1 MANTP
6 GAIEP
11 ILCALREKVT
21 DGAAHLD
28 LLGTAVRVGA
38 IVWPPTLLCLSC
50 WDVVRLSASDGKT
63 RKQVGMKALVP
74 MAPAL
79 GLQSPAT
86 LGNLSA
92 SSGLTHRGR
101 DNSLCKISP
110 TQASPAQALSAPVCR
125 PRPPVCG

>member
-11 ILCALREKVT
+11 ILYALREKVT

-28 LLGTAVRVGA
+28 PLGTAIRVGV

-50 WDVVRLSASDGKT
+50 WDVVRLSASDNKT
-63 RKQVGMKALVP
+63 RKQVVMKAPVP
-74 MAPAL
+74 MALAL
-79 GLQSPAT
+79 GPQSPAT
-86 LGNLSA
+86 LRNLSA
-92 SSGLTHRGR
+92 SSGLTHRGH

-110 TQASPAQALSAPVCR
+110 AQAS
-125 PRPPVCG
+125 